1 MPQTPANPMPILS
14 LEQVLAAHERIRP
27 HIRRTPLLESVFLND
42 LLGARL
48 LFKAEVLQKTG
59 AFKYRGAVN
68 FLAQLVQSEQVRGVV
83 SYSSGNH
90 AQALAAV
97 AHVFGIPATI
107 VMPEDAPQIKIEGTR
122 YYGAKVVLY
131 NRQTE
136 NRVEIAEKIV
146 EQTGAILVPPFDHPW
161 IMAGQG
167 TVALEILEDLDQLQA
182 TTDQAL
188 IPCSGGGL
196 TAGCATVFR
205 ALSPATHVFA
215 VEPEGYDD
223 TQRSL
228 EAGSRLEI
236 SPHQATL
243 CDSLALTCPGELTF
257 EINKA
262 LLNGVFTADDKLV
275 RQAMQLA
282 FQHLKLVVEPGGA
295 IGLAALLSGKHEIK
309 GQTIVVVLSGGNV
322 DPALFSAVLA
332 ELPMAA
338 NRQ

>member
-1 MPQTPANPMPILS
+1 
-14 LEQVLAAHERIRP
+14 
-27 HIRRTPLLESVFLND
+27 
-42 LLGARL
+42 
-48 LFKAEVLQKTG
+48 
-59 AFKYRGAVN
+59 
-68 FLAQLVQSEQVRGVV
+68 
-83 SYSSGNH
+83 
-90 AQALAAV
+90 
-97 AHVFGIPATI
+97 
-107 VMPEDAPQIKIEGTR
+107 MPEDAPQIKIEGTR

-146 EQTGAILVPPFDHPW
+146 QQTGAILVPPFDHPW

-167 TVALEILEDLDQLQA
+167 TVALEILEDLQQLQA
-182 TTDQAL
+182 TADQVL

-196 TAGCATVFR
+196 TAGCATVFG
-205 ALSPATHVFA
+205 ALSPATRMIA

-223 TQRSL
+223 TRRSL

-236 SPHQATL
+236 SPDRATL

-262 LLNGVFTADDKLV
+262 LLNGVFTADDDLIC
-275 RQAMQLA
+275 QAIQLA

-309 GQTIVVVLSGGNV
+309 GQTIVIVLSGGNI
-322 DPALFSAVLA
+322 DPALFSAILA
-332 ELPMAA
+332 EMPIVGS
-338 NRQ
+338 RQ